1 MADEAYYHCIPNN
14 TGFYS
19 QDDKHV
25 RNQFYYYGENYHKQT
40 LEKTKKEQPRTNNPE
55 ILGTRNG
62 MRTNKI
68 PKTNKQTNKF
78 L

>member
-1 MADEAYYHCIPNN
+1 MKINKFN
-14 TGFYS
+14 RKTM
-19 QDDKHV
+19 
-25 RNQFYYYGENYHKQT
+25 RT